1 MARQAAPANRAAS
14 SRSTLTRRL
23 TPGSRMVTPDNWC
36 AASIVALL
44 WLTNRNCTFSLISLT
59 MLARR
64 PTLASS
70 SGASTS
76 SSRQN
81 GAGFSWKMANTSAT
95 AVIAFSPPDSSEML
109 DTRLP
114 GGRAMMVTPVSS
126 RSSPVSS
133 R

>member
-23 TPGSRMVTPDNWC
+23 TPGSRMVTPESWC

-59 MLARR
+59 MLASR

>member
-1 MARQAAPANRAAS
+1 
-14 SRSTLTRRL
+14 
-23 TPGSRMVTPDNWC
+23 MVTPDSWW

-44 WLTNRNCTFSLISLT
+44 WVTNRNCTASLISLT
-59 MLARR
+59 MAVKR
-64 PTLASS
+64 PTFASS

-81 GAGFSWKMANTSAT
+81 GAGLSWKIANTSAT

-114 GGRAMMVTPVSS
+114 GGRAMIATPVSS